1 MIFARPAPK
10 RPFLKQ
16 TAPNFYLRK
25 DVQGE
30 KQSETKNAVFGDC
43 ISSKEYTENKKPPNG
58 RLYKK
63 S

>member
-16 TAPNFYLRK
+16 TAPNFYLGK
-25 DVQGE
+25 DVSGE
-30 KQSETKNAVFGDC
+30 KQN
-43 ISSKEYTENKKPPNG
+43 ENKERGCVKIDT
-58 RLYKK
+58 